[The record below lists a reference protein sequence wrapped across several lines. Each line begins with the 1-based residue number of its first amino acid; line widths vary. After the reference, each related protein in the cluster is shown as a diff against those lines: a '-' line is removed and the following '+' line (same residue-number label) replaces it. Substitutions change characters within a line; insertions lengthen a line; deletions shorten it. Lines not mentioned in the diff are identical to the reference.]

1 MMKYGDN
8 NSIIIYNYSICLRLG
23 WICSD
28 RDWTEARAAQIDTP
42 PWNEKERERE
52 RDSVGEGGEVIVRFR
67 AFHDVL
73 AKFDQKTHNRHWLI
87 NGLTQVNSK
96 FPPQTWIIGKP
107 TALLRDVEEYFTI
120 LYLWKSLPEIPIRAG
135 IVLMQEGLLWFL
147 ANGNGGS
154 HAQCQ
159 PGCQSTSS
167 GIPSCTSQHRLD
179 RTMWCC

>member
-1 MMKYGDN
+1 MNMFWQGLDW
-8 NSIIIYNYSICLRLG
+8 ST
-23 WICSD
+23 CSTNWHASLKWK
-28 RDWTEARAAQIDTP
+28 REGA
-42 PWNEKERERE
+42 RERLCWWGWWGYCSLSWVSW
-52 RDSVGEGGEVIVRFR
+52 RACQVWSKNAQSALIDQWANSGE
-67 AFHDVL
+67 
-73 AKFDQKTHNRHWLI
+73 Q
-87 NGLTQVNSK
+87 QV
-96 FPPQTWIIGKP
+96 PPQTWIIGKS

-179 RTMWCC
+179 RTMWCCWLLLDAVGMWLPETPQQQPP